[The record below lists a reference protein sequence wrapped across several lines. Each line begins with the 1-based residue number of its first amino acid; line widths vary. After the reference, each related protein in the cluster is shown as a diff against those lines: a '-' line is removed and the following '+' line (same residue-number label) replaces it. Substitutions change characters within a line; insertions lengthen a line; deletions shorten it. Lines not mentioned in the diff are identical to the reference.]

1 VAGEE
6 RTERGFDRLVN
17 FSDAVVAIAISLLI
31 LPVVDD
37 VSAGNESAADLLDRH
52 GGQLLAFAISFAV
65 IARFWV
71 VHHQMFERVVGY
83 TPAILLANIAWLATI
98 VFLPLPTELLG
109 DGTSDERLRFG
120 LYIASVFLVSLTLVV
135 VNLAMVRA
143 PEIHRP
149 GVAPP
154 STHGGIVATGLIVVA
169 FVVAVTVPAI
179 GMFSM
184 FVMVLAGPV
193 ERLVFRRDATT

>member
-1 VAGEE
+1 MAGEE

-143 PEIHRP
+143 PEIHRA